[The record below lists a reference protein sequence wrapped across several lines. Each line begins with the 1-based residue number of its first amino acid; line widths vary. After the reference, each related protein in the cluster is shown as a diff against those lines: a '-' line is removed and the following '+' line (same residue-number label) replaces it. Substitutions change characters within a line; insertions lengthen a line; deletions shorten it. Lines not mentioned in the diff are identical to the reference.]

1 MSEALPKYD
10 SVLVIDDHKM
20 VIIGLKLSIGDLF
33 SNFYHT
39 REGSAGI
46 AMGKKYQPQLV
57 IVDNQLPDLAGDVV
71 VREIRRY
78 CPEARILGY
87 SFTMNA
93 EAIRKM
99 CEAGIH
105 GYVDKSEADLEL
117 SHAVAELLAGGEYFS
132 KEARIHLPSARCGPP
147 TGTGN

>member
-1 MSEALPKYD
+1 MSEARSKYD

-39 REGSAGI
+39 REGGLGI
-46 AMGKKYQPQLV
+46 TMGKKYQPQLV
-57 IVDNQLPDLAGDVV
+57 IVDNQLPDLSGDAV

-78 CPEARILGY
+78 CPHTRILGY

-93 EAIRKM
+93 GAIRKM
-99 CEAGIH
+99 YKAGIH
-105 GYVDKSEADLEL
+105 GYVDKSEADVEL
-117 SHAVAELLAGGEYFS
+117 SRAVASLLEGGEYFS
-132 KEARIHLPSARCGPP
+132 KEARIHLPSA
-147 TGTGN
+147 